1 MDYKQIEAF
10 LAIVEQKNIT
20 KAAESLFV
28 SQSALSYR
36 LKSLEAE
43 LDTIL
48 IVRRKGISNISLT
61 LRGEEFLPIAREWM
75 QVSDKIKAF
84 RSSAEKLQ
92 LRIAAPSS
100 VNTVF
105 SPIYNLIAENEPQIL
120 LSVSTCNS
128 NEIPELISHR
138 DADVGLGYFCAASE
152 YKQLLTDEVDTFPM
166 VIIER
171 TSAPRETDVID
182 PAVLS
187 AQKAI
192 LIKGVS
198 FDNPVAGDFYRK
210 YFGDD
215 MPYYMLVDS
224 PTMITN
230 AMPIGGWCMIPRASM
245 EIFDNL
251 PDYHIYSI
259 KEPAPQMPCYIT
271 VHQALPK
278 QVLDLIK
285 KYFY

>member
-1 MDYKQIEAF
+1 MEYKQIEAF

-43 LDTIL
+43 LGTTL
-48 IVRRKGISNISLT
+48 IVRKKGLSNISLT
-61 LRGEEFLPIAREWM
+61 LRGEAFLPIAREWM
-75 QVSDKIKAF
+75 EVSRKVEAF
-84 RSSAEKLQ
+84 RSNVEKLQ
-92 LRIAAPSS
+92 LRITAPSS
-100 VNTVF
+100 VNSVF
-105 SPIYNLIAENEPQIL
+105 SPVYNLIAESEPSVQ

-128 NEIPELISHR
+128 NEIPEQILRR
-138 DADVGLGYFCAASE
+138 DADIGLGYFRSE
-152 YKQLLTDEVDTFPM
+152 KEDARLITEEIDTFPM

-171 TSAPRETDVID
+171 TDIPRDSGEID
-182 PAVLS
+182 PATLLPE
-187 AQKAI
+187 KAI

-210 YFGDD
+210 TFGAD

-224 PTMITN
+224 PTMIAN
-230 AMPIGGWCMIPRASM
+230 AMPAGGWCMIPRAST
-245 EIFDNL
+245 EIFENL

-259 KEPAPQMPCYIT
+259 KEPAPQMPCYLT
-271 VHQALPK
+271 MHQAIPRQLAEL
-278 QVLDLIK
+278 VK

>member
-1 MDYKQIEAF
+1 MEYKQIEAF

-43 LDTIL
+43 LNTTL
-48 IVRRKGISNISLT
+48 IVRKKGISNITLT

-75 QVSDKIKAF
+75 QVSSKVEAF
-84 RSSAEKLQ
+84 RSSTEKLQ

-100 VNTVF
+100 VNSVF
-105 SPIYNLIAENEPQIL
+105 SPVYNLIAEHESSVQ

-128 NEIPELISHR
+128 NEIPTLISR
-138 DADVGLGYFCAASE
+138 RNADIGLGYFRAE
-152 YKQLLTDEVDTFPM
+152 KENEQLITEEVDSFPM

-171 TSAPRETDVID
+171 ASHPRETKEVD
-182 PAVLS
+182 PVTLS
-187 AQKAI
+187 AEKAI

-198 FDNPVAGDFYRK
+198 FDNPVAAEFYRK
-210 YFGDD
+210 NFGAD

-224 PTMITN
+224 PTMIAN
-230 AMPIGGWCMIPRASM
+230 AMPIDGWCMIPRAST
-245 EIFDNL
+245 EIFENL
-251 PDYHIYSI
+251 PDYHMYSI
-259 KEPAPQMPCYIT
+259 KAPAPQMPCYLT
-271 VHQALPK
+271 MHQAMPQQLAE
-278 QVLDLIK
+278 LIR